1 MKVWDNTEL
10 VPHEESNKVYLRLN
24 FKLHIYFAA
33 QKINHDLEPISEIS
47 EQVVIKY
54 PEEKLNFSQP
64 KVRQFFE
71 TEGSSISD
79 EPEFCSYYAFPYVT
93 NPASHASFKHLFQ
106 ESWSRRLR
114 CDVCDYIQSLRE
126 LCEESILVKIVL
138 VHCGVAAK
146 SAKTEDWTESPTQL
160 NILK

>member
-1 MKVWDNTEL
+1 M
-10 VPHEESNKVYLRLN
+10 
-24 FKLHIYFAA
+24 
-33 QKINHDLEPISEIS
+33 
-47 EQVVIKY
+47 
-54 PEEKLNFSQP
+54 
-64 KVRQFFE
+64 RQFFE
-71 TEGSSISD
+71 TEGSSISE

-93 NPASHASFKHLFQ
+93 NPASHASFKHLFL

-146 SAKTEDWTESPTQL
+146 SAKAEDWTESPTQL

>member
-1 MKVWDNTEL
+1 MFCNGGKFL
-10 VPHEESNKVYLRLN
+10 PLN
-24 FKLHIYFAA
+24 V
-33 QKINHDLEPISEIS
+33 INFL
-47 EQVVIKY
+47 
-54 PEEKLNFSQP
+54 

-93 NPASHASFKHLFQ
+93 NHSEHASFKHLFQ

-114 CDVCDYIQSLRE
+114 CDVCDYIQSLRD

-138 VHCGVAAK
+138 VHCGVAASK
-146 SAKTEDWTESPTQL
+146 SAKTPDWTESPTQL